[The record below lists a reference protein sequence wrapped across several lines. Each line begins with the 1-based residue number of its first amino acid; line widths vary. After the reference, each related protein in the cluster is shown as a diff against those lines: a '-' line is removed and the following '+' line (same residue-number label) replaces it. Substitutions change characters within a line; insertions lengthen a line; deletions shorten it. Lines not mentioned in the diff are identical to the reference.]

1 MHKPAVDHEVT
12 AEEQLDTSVPV
23 PEGGTLYIDLDRG
36 NVEVTSHD
44 LPEVRVVASGRGWSA
59 GMCHFTVIR
68 QGRDVQLDGDIDGWL
83 AGWLFPMRVQVR
95 AWVPRRY
102 SVEIT
107 SRGGSI
113 RVSEIGGSVAAQTGG
128 GRIELRRVD
137 GAVLL
142 RTSGGRIHAEEVN
155 GDVSARTS
163 GGRIDLAYVNGDV
176 EARTSGGGIEVLGA
190 AGAVDAKTSGGGIV
204 ASFVDDPAG
213 RLETS
218 GGSIEVTFPEDA
230 SADLDAKSSGGRVR
244 VDHEVAFTR
253 PARKH
258 HFVGEING
266 GGMALA
272 LRTSAAVA
280 RARSQVRAP

>member
-1 MHKPAVDHEVT
+1 MRALGVEQTAFT
-12 AEEQLDTSVPV
+12 AEEYLEKSVPV
-23 PEGGTLYIDLDRG
+23 SEGGTLYVNLDRG
-36 NVEVTSHD
+36 SVEVTSHD

-59 GMCHFTVIR
+59 GMVHFSLMR
-68 QGRDVQLDGDIDGWL
+68 HGRDVELDGDVDGWL
-83 AGWLFPMRVQVR
+83 AGWLFPMRVEVR

-107 SRGGSI
+107 TRGGSI
-113 RVSEIGGSVAAQTGG
+113 RVSEVGGSVAAQTSG
-128 GRIELRRVD
+128 GRVELNRID
-137 GAVLL
+137 GAALL
-142 RTSGGRIHAEEVN
+142 RTSGGRILVEEVN

-163 GGRIDLAYVNGDV
+163 GGRIDVSFVNGDV
-176 EARTSGGGIEVLGA
+176 EARTSGGPIEVLGA
-190 AGAVDAKTSGGGIV
+190 AGAVDAKTSGGRIV

-230 SADLDAKSSGGRVR
+230 RADLDAKTSGGRVR

-266 GGMALA
+266 GGMRLS
-272 LRTSAAVA
+272 LRTSGG
-280 RARSQVRAP
+280 SIHVRAA

>member
-1 MHKPAVDHEVT
+1 MRAQAVDHEKLT
-12 AEEQLDTSVPV
+12 AEEHLEQSIPV
-23 PEGGTLYIDLDRG
+23 SEGGTLYIDLDRG
-36 NVEVTSHD
+36 SVEVTSHD
-44 LPEVRVVASGRGWSA
+44 LPEVRVIASGRGWSS
-59 GMCHFTVIR
+59 GMCHFTLYR
-68 QGRDVQLDGDIDGWL
+68 QGRDVQLDGDVDGWL
-83 AGWLFPMRVQVR
+83 AGWLFPLRVEVR

-128 GRIELRRVD
+128 GRVEIHRVD
-137 GAVLL
+137 GAALL
-142 RTSGGRIHAEEVN
+142 RTSGGRIFAEEVN
-155 GDVSARTS
+155 GDLSARTS
-163 GGRIDLAYVNGDV
+163 GGRIDLAFVNGDV
-176 EARTSGGGIEVLGA
+176 EARTSGGPIEVRGA

-230 SADLDAKSSGGRVR
+230 SADLDAKTSGGRVR
-244 VDHEVAFTR
+244 VDHEVTFSR

-266 GGMALA
+266 GGMPLV
-272 LRTSAAVA
+272 LRTSGGNI
-280 RARSQVRAP
+280 RVRAA